1 MLRTGRQLKAAR
13 ALAGLSQRQ
22 LAEYSGLHPK
32 TISYWE
38 ARGRCGLQQDY
49 KQRIVDA
56 LAARGVQLLEDGRVG
71 CYLDE
76 RQVEPAAR

>member
-22 LAEYSGLHPK
+22 LAEDSGLHPK

-38 ARGRCGLQQDY
+38 KRGRCGLQQDY

-56 LAARGVQLLEDGRVG
+56 LAARGVQLLEGNRIG
-71 CYLDE
+71 CYLSECLKDPNP
-76 RQVEPAAR
+76 Q